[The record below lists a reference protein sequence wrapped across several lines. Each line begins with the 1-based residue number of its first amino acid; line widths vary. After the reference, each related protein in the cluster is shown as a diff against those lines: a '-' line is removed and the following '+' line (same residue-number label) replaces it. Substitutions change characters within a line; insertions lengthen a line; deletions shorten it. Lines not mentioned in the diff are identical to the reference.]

1 MRKHLTRIVGGLVVV
16 LCVAH
21 AQAQSFVTLDGIP
34 AGLNQPMRRV
44 DLRGVPAVDA
54 LAWWAQASGVNLV
67 VSWNE
72 LSAEGYDPQSLV
84 VLQLREVSAR
94 TVLKLLMTQIFNSNE
109 VLAEVSKQYIRIRTR
124 QHANNDLS
132 VKIYTIGD
140 LIHSVPNFKG
150 PSMDLTQILSDRENN
165 SSSSIFAK
173 STEIDEEQPTTKSQR
188 AQMLIDSIQRIIYPD
203 VWDAKGGNSSIRY
216 YEGRLIVTAPQYVH
230 ERIGIPDSI
239 DLTVNSMTYSLPH
252 NWNSNNA
259 GTYQPGPIYRG
270 YNYTFTSG
278 VAGVRA
284 STEAATS
291 LYHTNDSA
299 YYAQPYHRRA
309 VFGGSNGVA
318 GVRPA
323 Y

>member
-1 MRKHLTRIVGGLVVV
+1 MRKHLTWIVGGLAVV
-16 LCVAH
+16 LCVAN
-21 AQAQSFVTLDGIP
+21 APAQSLVTLDGTP

-94 TVLKLLMTQIFNSNE
+94 TVLKLLMTQIFNNSND

-140 LIHSVPNFKG
+140 LLHSVPNFKA
-150 PSMDLTQILSDRENN
+150 PSMDLTQILSDQKNN
-165 SSSSIFAK
+165 SSSIFAK

-188 AQMLIDSIQRIIYPD
+188 AEMLIDSIQRIIYPD
-203 VWDAKGGNSSIRY
+203 VWDVKGGSSSIRY

-239 DLTVNSMTYSLPH
+239 DLTVNSMTYSLPP
-252 NWNSNNA
+252 NWNSNNVN
-259 GTYQPGPIYRG
+259 THQPGPIYRG
-270 YNYTFTSG
+270 YTYTSSSG

-309 VFGGSNGVA
+309 AFGGSNGVA

>member
-1 MRKHLTRIVGGLVVV
+1 MREHLTWIVGGLAVV

-21 AQAQSFVTLDGIP
+21 APAQSFVILDGSP

-67 VSWNE
+67 VSWKE
-72 LSAEGYDPQSLV
+72 LSAEGHDPQSLV

-94 TVLKLLMTQIFNSNE
+94 TVLKLLMTQIFDSND
-109 VLAEVSKQYIRIRTR
+109 VLAEVSRQYIRIRTR

-140 LIHSVPNFKG
+140 LIHSVPNFKA
-150 PSMDLTQILSDRENN
+150 PSMDLTRILGDQKNN
-165 SSSSIFAK
+165 SSSIFAK
-173 STEIDEEQPTTKSQR
+173 STEIEEEQPTTRSQR
-188 AQMLIDSIQRIIYPD
+188 AEMLIDSIQRTIYPD
-203 VWDAKGGNSSIRY
+203 VWDVKGGNSSIRY

-239 DLTVNSMTYSLPH
+239 DLTVNSMTYSLPP
-252 NWNSNNA
+252 NWNSDSVN
-259 GTYQPGPIYRG
+259 TYPPGPIHRG
-270 YNYTFTSG
+270 YNHTSSSG

-284 STEAATS
+284 STDTVTS